1 MEFAIKTRLEYDDY
15 CAIPADGKRYELID
29 GEVHVTPAPSPERSD
44 ESRRAKGS
52 NTMTSGGR

>member
-29 GEVHVTPAPSPERSD
+29 GEVHVTPAPSPEPQRVVL
-44 ESRRAKGS
+44 RL
-52 NTMTSGGR
+52 SGTRL